1 MKRILPGLF
10 VVLLALS
17 ACAAPGGPRG
27 SSPGDSPDDG
37 DSGTGGI
44 EHPTGHD
51 EPILIVDSAG
61 GFVPI
66 EFNMTRLPLFVLLGD
81 GRVITHGFQTLQ
93 YPGPALPPLQER
105 TLNEAGIQAVLE
117 AIEDTSLFTSDL
129 ELRGAQNV
137 IADAADT
144 IFILD
149 AGGNR
154 VTVMIYGLG
163 SFMPG
168 MEPPQGVP
176 SGEIQA
182 HGVLGQ
188 LHDQLLMLDTSLPA
202 DAWETEGW
210 QPYEPGALRLFVR
223 DVSGE
228 PTESDLPVEVRDW
241 PVDGDPA
248 AFGEEQANF
257 GNGTRCGVVTGE
269 EAASWLADL
278 HAATQISLWSDDGER
293 RFSVAVRPL
302 LPHEAPTC
310 PELDGA

>member
-10 VVLLALS
+10 VVLLVLS
-17 ACAAPGGPRG
+17 ACAAPGGPPDG
-27 SSPGDSPDDG
+27 SPGDG
-37 DSGTGGI
+37 GSGTGEI
-44 EHPTGHD
+44 EHPTGGN

-61 GFVPI
+61 GFVPV

-105 TLNEAGIQAVLE
+105 TLTEAGIQAVLE
-117 AIEDTSLFTSDL
+117 AIEDTGLFTGDL

-137 IADAADT
+137 VADAADT

-154 VTVMIYGLG
+154 VTVTIYGLG
-163 SFMPG
+163 VFMPG
-168 MEPPQGVP
+168 MEAPQGVP

-188 LHDQLLMLDTSLPA
+188 LHDQLLMLDSWLPA
-202 DAWETEGW
+202 AAWETEGW
-210 QPYEPGALRLFVR
+210 QPYEPEALRLIIR

-248 AFGEEQANF
+248 TFGEELANF
-257 GNGTRCGVVTGE
+257 ANGTRCGVVTGD
-269 EAASWLADL
+269 EAATWLADL
-278 HAATQISLWSDDGER
+278 HSATQISLWSDDGER

-310 PELDGA
+310 PELDRA